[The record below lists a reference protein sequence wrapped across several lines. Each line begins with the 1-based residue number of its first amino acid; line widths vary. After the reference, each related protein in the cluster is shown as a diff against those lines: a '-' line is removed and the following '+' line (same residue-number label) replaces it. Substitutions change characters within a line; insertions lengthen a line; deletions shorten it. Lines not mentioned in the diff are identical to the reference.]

1 MAGSFVPALRGCSA
15 PAAAETTD
23 GASAEFRAK
32 PPTFED
38 VYDQHFALV
47 WRGLHAQGLDGAALD
62 DAVQDVFLTVHRR
75 LPTFEHR
82 SEITTWLY
90 GIVRHVAFNHLRR
103 YRRKGGGVELLPTL
117 ASSQPG
123 PDQIASDHEA
133 LRFLQRFLTGL
144 DEAKRQVF
152 LLCEVEQLPAPEV
165 SRALGVKLNT
175 VYSRLRAARRE
186 FARAVA
192 ARKGKTP

>member
-15 PAAAETTD
+15 PAAVETPD
-23 GASAEFRAK
+23 DASADILAMRL
-32 PPTFED
+32 TFED
-38 VYDQHFALV
+38 VYDQHFELV
-47 WRGLHAQGLDGAALD
+47 WRGLRAQGLEGAALD

-82 SEITTWLY
+82 SELTTWLY
-90 GIVRHVAFNHLRR
+90 GIVRHVGFNHLRR
-103 YRRKGGGVELLPTL
+103 HRRKGGGVELPPTL

-123 PDQIASDHEA
+123 PEQVASDHEA
-133 LRFLQRFLTGL
+133 LRFLQGFLTGL

-186 FARAVA
+186 FSRAVA
-192 ARKGKTP
+192 ARKGETP